1 MKELE
6 NVKKYKMLEIKAR
19 QESKLKEYIITDYY
33 NATCGDSE
41 TVLISMCIWYSM
53 DDICDKE
60 TVKLQ
65 LEYIR

>member
-1 MKELE
+1 MQL
-6 NVKKYKMLEIKAR
+6 VGI
-19 QESKLKEYIITDYY
+19 LKQF
-33 NATCGDSE
+33 
-41 TVLISMCIWYSM
+41 LISMCIWYSM